1 MYHQSFRYSFEI
13 HQSPIC
19 SVVIIIIIIFT
30 IDYLYLPATYLYVY
44 PVFIS

>member
-19 SVVIIIIIIFT
+19 SVVIIIILIFT
-30 IDYLYLPATYLYVY
+30 FDYLVITDLPICL
-44 PVFIS
+44 

>member
-19 SVVIIIIIIFT
+19 SVVIIIICIF
-30 IDYLYLPATYLYVY
+30 DYLYLPICL
-44 PVFIS
+44 